1 MSYTPTEWK
10 TGDIVSSQRLNK
22 LEEGVKNAYE
32 VMVINGTVSTSD
44 RDGTVTG
51 VTLQA
56 QAGEIFDAAMAG
68 IPLFLH
74 YTDDSSSSMCAID
87 SVYMDAGNNY
97 SVDIKAL
104 GVVLSAQS
112 ASDHPTY
119 SPES

>member
-1 MSYTPTEWK
+1 MSYTPTNWQ

-22 LEEGVKNAYE
+22 LEEGVKNAYD
-32 VMVINGTVSTSD
+32 VMVINGTVSISD
-44 RDGTVTG
+44 RDGTVNG

-68 IPLFLH
+68 TPIFLH

-87 SVYMDAGNNY
+87 SVYMDAENNY

-104 GVVLSAQS
+104 GVVLSAQN
-112 ASDHPTY
+112 ASDYPTY
-119 SPES
+119 TPEG